1 VVDDA
6 RGFKADAKNLE
17 TEAREA
23 LDATRGYADLSA
35 KDKSDEEDAEE
46 DAVDF
51 ETEDEILLRALEE
64 AELDAETR
72 QKNGKTRSEDDEEE
86 VPHEKETEQDIL
98 ARARSLATESKQPPS
113 PTAADE
119 PAFSFPSLPNHIPTT
134 EDDNDDDDDKESAAK
149 MALLLGLSGP
159 NTKPG
164 PSLPSPPKD
173 RKPGQGWNLPGYK
186 DDNDEDPDSW
196 CCTPF
201 PFSSISLVQFDGR

>member
-1 VVDDA
+1 M
-6 RGFKADAKNLE
+6 E

-46 DAVDF
+46 DADDY

-72 QKNGKTRSEDDEEE
+72 QKNGKTRSEE
-86 VPHEKETEQDIL
+86 VPHEHETEQDIL

-113 PTAADE
+113 TTAADE
-119 PAFSFPSLPNHIPTT
+119 PAFLFPSLPTHIPETQ
-134 EDDNDDDDDKESAAK
+134 DDNDNDDDKESAAK

-159 NTKPG
+159 STKPG
-164 PSLPSPPKD
+164 PRLPSPPKD

-186 DDNDEDPDSW
+186 DDDDEDPDSW